1 MSSGSGGGSRRDK
14 GSGKS
19 LFDALVGSDR
29 AVASTATQ
37 LAKVDWIGRA
47 LGQLFT
53 DSARVDA
60 SGEPPKAN
68 QFNHVE
74 LEEIDVN
81 LYRARKE
88 DLWLGPNPTKRSTL
102 YGGQLIG
109 QSLNAASRSVK
120 KDSAKVLHSLHA
132 YFLNP
137 GTNISDVVF
146 QVLPVND
153 GRSFATRWVIAQQ
166 RGVPIFTL
174 QASYQIPEPSPLS
187 HQMQMPKVP
196 PPEQI
201 PTEGERYR
209 RIHDDERCPEPLKKV
224 LLQRMQRPNPIEVRY
239 VESLDYFGSPNQPTE
254 SPPTQ
259 IVWMRA
265 KERLGDDPNVHAAV
279 IAYCSDLT
287 LLATVRGS
295 QSALDISM
303 VASLDHSMWFHRRC
317 RADEWLLYV
326 TTSPRAT
333 GGRGLAYG
341 YIFDASGVL
350 CVSVAQEGLM
360 RFRANHK
367 L

>member
-1 MSSGSGGGSRRDK
+1 M
-14 GSGKS
+14 
-19 LFDALVGSDR
+19 GSDR
-29 AVASTATQ
+29 HSGTAQ
-37 LAKVDWIGRA
+37 LVGVDWIGRS

-60 SGEPPKAN
+60 SGEPPKASE
-68 QFNHVE
+68 FNHLE
-74 LEEIDVN
+74 LEEIDIN
-81 LYRARKE
+81 LFRAKKE
-88 DLWLGPNPTKRSTL
+88 DLWLGPSPTKRSTL

-109 QSLNAASRSVK
+109 QALAAASRSVK
-120 KDSAKVLHSLHA
+120 RDSGKSLHSLHA

-137 GTNISDVVF
+137 GTNQDSVVY

-174 QASYQIPEPSPLS
+174 QASYQIPEPSPLN
-187 HQMQMPKVP
+187 HQITMPKVP
-196 PPEQI
+196 MPETV
-201 PTEGERYR
+201 PTEAERYR

-224 LLQRMQRPNPIEVRY
+224 LLQRINRPNPIDVRY
-239 VESLDYFGSPNQPTE
+239 VESLDYFGGPRTD
-254 SPPTQ
+254 PPVQ
-259 IVWMRA
+259 IVWMKT
-265 KERLGDDPNVHAAV
+265 KERLVDDPIVHASV

-303 VASLDHSMWFHRRC
+303 VASLDHSMWFHQRC

-326 TTSPRAT
+326 TTSPRAI
-333 GGRGLAYG
+333 GGRGLATG
-341 YIFDASGVL
+341 KIFDSTGVL

-360 RFRANHK
+360 RFKTNNK

>member
-1 MSSGSGGGSRRDK
+1 M
-14 GSGKS
+14 
-19 LFDALVGSDR
+19 
-29 AVASTATQ
+29 
-37 LAKVDWIGRA
+37 
-47 LGQLFT
+47 
-53 DSARVDA
+53 
-60 SGEPPKAN
+60 
-68 QFNHVE
+68 
-74 LEEIDVN
+74 
-81 LYRARKE
+81 
-88 DLWLGPNPTKRSTL
+88 

-109 QSLNAASRSVK
+109 QALFAASRSVRR
-120 KDSAKVLHSLHA
+120 DSGKALHSLHA

-137 GTNISDVVF
+137 GTNQDNVVY

-174 QASYQIPEPSPLS
+174 QASYQIPEPSPLN
-187 HQMQMPKVP
+187 HQVVMPKVP
-196 PPEQI
+196 PPDSL

-224 LLQRMQRPNPIEVRY
+224 LLQRMHRPNPIDIRY
-239 VESLDYFGSPNQPTE
+239 VESLDYFGGPPQNGNPND
-254 SPPTQ
+254 PPVQ
-259 IVWMRA
+259 IVWIKA
-265 KERLGDDPNVHAAV
+265 KERLGDDPIVHASV

-303 VASLDHSMWFHRRC
+303 VASLDHSMWFHRKC

-333 GGRGLAYG
+333 GGRGLATG
-341 YIFDASGVL
+341 HIFDSSGVL
-350 CVSVAQEGLM
+350 CVTVAQEGLM
-360 RFRANHK
+360 RFRSNNK